1 MVRCRSSGL
10 KPLEKQVQGN
20 WFMMKFL
27 KFAFTISSF
36 STPIFASMCEA
47 SMEASAKKKGRR
59 GVHRDSSIFFYAY
72 NNIWERY
79 NAFQCIGKHRGNPN
93 VSTKLGNQLWVICL

>member
-1 MVRCRSSGL
+1 MHRKRLTQKEKKVPIFKNPSMVRCRSSGL

-27 KFAFTISSF
+27 KFAFKISSF
-36 STPIFASMCEA
+36 STPIFASMGEA

-59 GVHRDSSIFFYAY
+59 GVHRDSSIFF
-72 NNIWERY
+72 
-79 NAFQCIGKHRGNPN
+79 
-93 VSTKLGNQLWVICL
+93 LCL